1 MTTNRK
7 PASKSESPQEPFRR
21 AVASCMRAIS
31 RHPEL
36 DVGFGTEKPSLI
48 AGEVPKARLPEPPRK
63 ITARDAALV
72 RGHSDAM
79 ALRLACHNDAVHRK
93 LAPQGQLARALFDAV
108 EQARV
113 ESIGARR
120 MAGVAQNLNVMLDE
134 RLTKSNLA
142 EVIDQADAPLD
153 EAVAL
158 MVRERLT
165 GEKPPQAGQKIVDLW
180 RDWVEARAGS
190 DLDLLSGRIEDQK
203 AFGKLIHKVLNDLDM
218 GEEASLEREDSEEE
232 SESDQSDEGDADV
245 DGESAEEQT
254 GETMQLQDSDD
265 SSDEME
271 DGTMEADDAPSGE
284 FPEESDA
291 GEADEAAENW
301 KPPGAET
308 AHQRSTDYKAYTTK
322 NDEMIA
328 AQDLCDPEE
337 LDRLR
342 SYLDKQLS
350 NLSSVV
356 ARLANRLQRRLM
368 AQQNRSW
375 EFDLEEG
382 ILDPARLSR
391 VIVDAQQP
399 LSFKREK
406 DMDFRDTVVTLLIDN
421 SGSMRGRPIT
431 VAATCADI
439 LARTLERCGVKVE
452 ILGFTTKAWKGGQSR
467 EQWLQAGKPANP
479 GRLNDLRHIIY
490 KSADAPWR
498 RARKN
503 LGLMMREGLLKENID
518 GEALDWAHKRLLGR
532 PEQRK
537 ILMMISDGAPVDDST
552 LSVNAGNYLEKHL
565 RYMIDEIENRS
576 PVELIAIGIGHDV
589 TRYYKRAVTIV
600 DAEELGGAMTEK
612 LAELFAENARP
623 MRPQPRLRSSE
634 RPKVEAAKVAGAR

>member
-1 MTTNRK
+1 MSSNTK
-7 PASKSESPQEPFRR
+7 PKAPAREAPTEPFKR
-21 AVASCMRAIS
+21 AVTGCLRAIA

-36 DVGFGTEKPSLI
+36 EVAFAAERPGMVGG
-48 AGEVPKARLPEPPRK
+48 KARLPEPPRK
-63 ITARDAALV
+63 LTRADAAIV
-72 RGHSDAM
+72 RGHADSI
-79 ALRLACHNDAVHRK
+79 ALRMACHDPSVHRR
-93 LAPQGQLARALFDAV
+93 LIPGGQQARAVFEAV

-113 ESIGARR
+113 EAIGARR
-120 MAGVAQNLNVMLDE
+120 MHGVAN
-134 RLTKSNLA
+134 NLA
-142 EVIDQADAPLD
+142 AMLEDKFHRGKFDEVTDRADAPIE
-153 EAVAL
+153 EAIAM

-165 GEKPPQAGQKIVDLW
+165 GMAPPPAAKRLVDLW
-180 RDWVEARAGS
+180 RPWIEGRAGRNL
-190 DLDLLSGRIEDQK
+190 DKLEKLVDNQRGFGDAVHDLLDS
-203 AFGKLIHKVLNDLDM
+203 LDM
-218 GEEASLEREDSEEE
+218 GDERSRDDDEEE
-232 SESDQSDEGDADV
+232 SDESQNEEGRKDDEGQDGEASDSEDMQRMSTEEAEASTDEMPEDASEAMDAPSAEMPDDSDMGDADNAAEPWRPRQRGHNEPRGPDYRPFTAKFDETV
-245 DGESAEEQT
+245 GAEE
-254 GETMQLQDSDD
+254 
-265 SSDEME
+265 
-271 DGTMEADDAPSGE
+271 
-284 FPEESDA
+284 
-291 GEADEAAENW
+291 
-301 KPPGAET
+301 
-308 AHQRSTDYKAYTTK
+308 
-322 NDEMIA
+322 
-328 AQDLCDPEE
+328 LCEPEE

-342 SYLDKQLS
+342 SYLDKQLAH
-350 NLSSVV
+350 LQGVV

-391 VIVDAQQP
+391 IVIDPMHP

-406 DMDFRDTVVTLLIDN
+406 DTSFRDTVVTLLLDN

-452 ILGFTTKAWKGGQSR
+452 ILGFTTRAWKGGQSR
-467 EQWLQAGKPANP
+467 EAWLAAGKPPNP

-518 GEALDWAHKRLLGR
+518 GEALDWAHRRLLAR
-532 PEQRK
+532 TEQRR

-552 LSVNAGNYLEKHL
+552 LSVNAGNYLERHL
-565 RYMIDEIENRS
+565 RWVIEEIETRS

-589 TRYYKRAVTIV
+589 TRYYRRAVTIV

-612 LAELFAENARP
+612 LAELFDEHEPAE
-623 MRPQPRLRSSE
+623 PRRMPSRRLH
-634 RPKVEAAKVAGAR
+634 